1 MTNVARL
8 RVDETLEAA
17 MYLGPANVVHAR
29 ATEADVELSRGDRVK
44 ARLALAYA
52 YEPCIGDEV
61 LVIGNADG
69 HWIIGVIN
77 GKGPT
82 ILRFPADAELSA
94 AGSLK
99 ITADKG
105 VDVRA
110 HEFSVTTQKIRLI
123 ASEVAQSFK
132 TLRQRVQELL
142 SVQAGQTHTVVEGSM
157 HSQSKSATILTEEKV
172 SINGKEVHLG

>member
-1 MTNVARL
+1 MSNVARL
-8 RVDETLEAA
+8 RIEEKPDTPL
-17 MYLGPANVVHAR
+17 YLGPAKVVQAQGT
-29 ATEADVELSRGDRVK
+29 AVDVELPRGTRER

-69 HWIIGVIN
+69 HWIIGVIH
-77 GKGPT
+77 GQGPAV
-82 ILRFPADAELSA
+82 IRFPADAELSA
-94 AGSLK
+94 GGTLR
-99 ITADKG
+99 ITADRG

-110 HEFSVTTQKIRLI
+110 QDFSVTTQKIRMI
-123 ASEVAQSFK
+123 ASEVAHSFK